1 MYADPW
7 TEATDTIEAVL
18 SRLLSTRRLGS
29 CDLWDA
35 VEQLTGQLLV
45 LAEQT
50 ASVGWPPRIDR
61 VPRQRADRD
70 VGRLLSSASADA
82 PTQPQV
88 ETARENGRIE
98 RTDGRLRV
106 PLGEEWPVAA
116 NWYVVLPWA
125 ADRLRGLAEDCRR
138 LTSRV
143 ETVTTG
149 FVVGSF
155 EDVVTMC
162 EDLARL
168 VEWLPAVRLWR
179 DPPEGLAETDF
190 REIESFLRRAI
201 TASVNGETER

>member
-7 TEATDTIEAVL
+7 TDATATVEDVL
-18 SRLLSTRRLGS
+18 SQLLSARRLGS

-35 VEQLTGQLLV
+35 VERLTEQLLA
-45 LAEQT
+45 LAELT
-50 ASVGWPPRIDR
+50 ASVGWPPRISR
-61 VPRQRADRD
+61 VPHRRADRD
-70 VGRLLSSASADA
+70 VGQILSWETETESG
-82 PTQPQV
+82 QPQV
-88 ETARENGRIE
+88 EAARDNGRIE
-98 RTDGRLRV
+98 RIDGRPRV

-116 NWYVVLPWA
+116 NWYVLLPWT
-125 ADRLRGLAEDCRR
+125 ADRLRELAEDCRR

-149 FVVGSF
+149 LVVGSF
-155 EDVVTMC
+155 EDIVTMC

-201 TASVNGETER
+201 TASVEGEAGR